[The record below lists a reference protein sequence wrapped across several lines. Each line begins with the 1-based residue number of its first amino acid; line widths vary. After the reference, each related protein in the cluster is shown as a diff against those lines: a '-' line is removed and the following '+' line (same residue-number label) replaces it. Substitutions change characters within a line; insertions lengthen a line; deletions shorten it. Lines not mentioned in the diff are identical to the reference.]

1 MPYNQTI
8 LPDQGYDGLSQVF
21 LYEYKAG
28 LALHS
33 AVSSETITLDIS
45 KSSTAGSI
53 SGRVN
58 WNFSLRETSYV
69 FSQDITVEKGSTA
82 FRMWMSMRFWYSF
95 TTRGKIAE
103 ELNNAGFV
111 IENDSSF
118 ETQVVTMNWFKIT
131 EMSESGFNFS
141 ANTNRIGTGPVIS
154 TQSAQAS
161 INSSYLIEG
170 S

>member
-1 MPYNQTI
+1 MHY
-8 LPDQGYDGLSQVF
+8 
-21 LYEYKAG
+21 
-28 LALHS
+28 

-45 KSSTAGSI
+45 QSSTVGSI

-111 IENDSSF
+111 IKNDISL
-118 ETQVVTMNWFKIT
+118 ET
-131 EMSESGFNFS
+131 
-141 ANTNRIGTGPVIS
+141 
-154 TQSAQAS
+154 
-161 INSSYLIEG
+161 
-170 S
+170 